1 MAQQPQWARLS
12 PISRFHGH
20 AQLDTPHSVELLW
33 TSDQPDTDKTQHSL
47 QTNNHAPAGFETTIP
62 AIERPQTNALY
73 RTATGIG

>member
-33 TSDQPDTDKTQHSL
+33 TSDQPDTENTARQH
-47 QTNNHAPAGFETTIP
+47 TILTRDRHP
-62 AIERPQTNALY
+62 
-73 RTATGIG
+73 